1 MSNSKFLP
9 FQDANGDGL
18 NDACK
23 EEFVVTESKVCPECT
38 PNPNAIVP
46 NWVPRNNF
54 SPFLNDYI
62 AARSAPRPN
71 YYLTPNQRRQAEE
84 AADVMS
90 GAGTTYATRGG
101 DILRNQGTLRS

>member
-38 PNPNAIVP
+38 PNPKLIVTGKHLELDII
-46 NWVPRNNF
+46 
-54 SPFLNDYI
+54 FL
-62 AARSAPRPN
+62 
-71 YYLTPNQRRQAEE
+71 
-84 AADVMS
+84 
-90 GAGTTYATRGG
+90 
-101 DILRNQGTLRS
+101 